1 MTNTK
6 LFQEM
11 LESVYG
17 GRPPAEIS
25 TEELI
30 ERGLQQLLEGS
41 PQEHAE
47 ALEDEVR
54 RVTSFEDYTILS
66 RDRGLVVRVMD
77 GSEFLITI
85 TRRS

>member
-11 LESVYG
+11 QDAVYPA
-17 GRPPAEIS
+17 PPEI
-25 TEELI
+25 TIEVLI
-30 ERGLQQLLEGS
+30 ERALQQLLEGS
-41 PQEHAE
+41 PQEEAE

-54 RVTSFEDYTILS
+54 AVTTFEDYTILS

-77 GSEFLITI
+77 GSEYSITI